1 MLLEKCVGKEIGDC
15 RTCAADEN
23 ALVDRQGERFPVL
36 RLPPH
41 RNILVNS
48 RPTVM
53 SDKRRELLAA
63 GLAGGHYIFTV
74 ESAAEVDAV
83 IRAYQ
88 SGTPLA
94 GKMRRI

>member
-1 MLLEKCVGKEIGDC
+1 
-15 RTCAADEN
+15 
-23 ALVDRQGERFPVL
+23 LVDRQGEVFPIL

-41 RNILVNS
+41 RNILLNS

-53 SDKRRELLAA
+53 SDKQGELAA
-63 GLAGGHYIFTV
+63 ARIVGGHYLFTV

-83 IRAYQ
+83 IAAYRDRV
-88 SGTPLA
+88 PLV